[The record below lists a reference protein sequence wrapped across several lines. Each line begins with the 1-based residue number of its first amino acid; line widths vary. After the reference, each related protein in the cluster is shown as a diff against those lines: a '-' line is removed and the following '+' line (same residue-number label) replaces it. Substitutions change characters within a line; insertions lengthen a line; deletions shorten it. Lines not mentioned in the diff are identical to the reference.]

1 MQKTSLKPLPKIK
14 FNLKTL
20 YDFTLMREETLS
32 TRQGKL
38 NYTVKKNDLIIS
50 CKLMKIHNFSF
61 KGCFIKNFV
70 SGYA

>member
-32 TRQGKL
+32 TRQDKF
-38 NYTVKKNDLIIS
+38 NYTGKKNNLIIS
-50 CKLMKIHNFSF
+50 CKLMKINNFLL
-61 KGCFIKNFV
+61 KV
-70 SGYA
+70 VL

>member
-32 TRQGKL
+32 TRQDKL
-38 NYTVKKNDLIIS
+38 NYTRKK
-50 CKLMKIHNFSF
+50 K
-61 KGCFIKNFV
+61 
-70 SGYA
+70 

>member
-32 TRQGKL
+32 TRQDKL
-38 NYTVKKNDLIIS
+38 NYTLKKNDLIFS
-50 CKLMKIHNFSF
+50 CKLMKINNFLL
-61 KGCFIKNFV
+61 KV
-70 SGYA
+70 VL